1 MAPGGIPAEVV
12 LVEARAGAPIEVD
25 VFEGAGVVPL
35 TCFLNVPGPAM
46 LPQDPS
52 SLH

>member
-1 MAPGGIPAEVV
+1 VV
-12 LVEARAGAPIEVD
+12 VVVVVVVVE

-46 LPQDPS
+46 PQEPS
-52 SLH
+52 